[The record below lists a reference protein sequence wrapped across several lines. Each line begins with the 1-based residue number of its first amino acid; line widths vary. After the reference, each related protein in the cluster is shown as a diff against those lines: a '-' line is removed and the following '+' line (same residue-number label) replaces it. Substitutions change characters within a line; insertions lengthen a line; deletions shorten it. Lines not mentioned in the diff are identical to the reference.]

1 VREVGRGSGKGTT
14 SGCCFGNEER
24 AAGLLHD
31 ERCAALIG

>member
-1 VREVGRGSGKGTT
+1 MREVGRGSGKGTT